1 MKLFSFFAT
10 ALLALIPCWSNA
22 AEKGDFVS
30 LFNGKDL
37 TGWRMGPD
45 QSWAVEN
52 GVITLKRANY
62 DAKEHNLDY
71 LWAEQPYGNFIVE
84 LEVRFEEKANSG
96 IYLRTSDTKNPVP
109 TGIEVQ
115 VINSYG
121 NPGLHVRSTAGAI
134 YDCKMPSKNAVK
146 PPGEWNKYQITCSG
160 SRIQVV
166 LNGEPVVDLDLDQ
179 WNEAGKNP
187 NGTKNKFP
195 VALKHFARRGHLGF
209 QDHGQPVW
217 YRNVRIKEL
226 E

>member
-1 MKLFSFFAT
+1 M
-10 ALLALIPCWSNA
+10 
-22 AEKGDFVS
+22 E
-30 LFNGKDL
+30 
-37 TGWRMGPD
+37 
-45 QSWAVEN
+45 
-52 GVITLKRANY
+52 
-62 DAKEHNLDY
+62 
-71 LWAEQPYGNFIVE
+71 
-84 LEVRFEEKANSG
+84 
-96 IYLRTSDTKNPVP
+96 
-109 TGIEVQ
+109 
-115 VINSYG
+115 
-121 NPGLHVRSTAGAI
+121 
-134 YDCKMPSKNAVK
+134 
-146 PPGEWNKYQITCSG
+146 YQITCSG